1 MPFCSMHIV
10 LHAKVTNVVKTQFL
24 EGQVAS
30 GKGRFVSLV
39 VLCQLCRH
47 KNLIARDT
55 TFLNDGINRG
65 PLASSSL
72 LKSWEHKRS
81 KKIILMQE

>member
-1 MPFCSMHIV
+1 MNHNIIKQLIMKRAYVPLCSIYNV
-10 LHAKVTNVVKTQFL
+10 LHANVTNVVKAQFL

-39 VLCQLCRH
+39 VLCQLCRN

-55 TFLNDGINRG
+55 TFFF
-65 PLASSSL
+65 
-72 LKSWEHKRS
+72 K
-81 KKIILMQE
+81 